1 MTSFYAFW
9 VEYISEGLD
18 GVNRLPGR
26 GEGGGGAKNWPFGEK
41 NWNILT
47 VSRKNVLTVK
57 DF

>member
-26 GEGGGGAKNWPFGEK
+26 GEGGGAKNWPFCVK
-41 NWNILT
+41 KWNILT
-47 VSRKNVLTVK
+47 VSRKKVLTVK

>member
-18 GVNRLPGR
+18 GVNRLHGR
-26 GEGGGGAKNWPFGEK
+26 GGAKNWPFGEK